1 MSLGEVGRPFGADA
15 LVVCVLPDDEPVRS
29 GRMQPAEV
37 LRHQRF
43 CPPVALTET
52 P

>member
-15 LVVCVLPDDEPVRS
+15 LVVCVLPDDEPVQS

-37 LRHQRF
+37 LRTNAFVHPLR
-43 CPPVALTET
+43 
-52 P
+52 